1 MVRVLLAL
9 PSLETSVCD
18 RETRRFNQEAAVL
31 GEQVVVFA
39 ISNDLPLT
47 QKRWCAAADV
57 ERVITLSDRVLGEF
71 GPACGTLMKEL
82 RLLRRASFVVDGWGM
97 LVYAG
102 YTASNCDEPN
112 HAAVFEAVQAPRSR
126 LPAADAAHLL
136 E

>member
-9 PSLETSVCD
+9 PSFETSVCD

-31 GEQVVVFA
+31 GEEVRVFA
-39 ISNDLPLT
+39 ISHDLPLT

-57 ERVITLSDRVLGEF
+57 ERVITLSDHVLGEF

-82 RLLRRASFVVDGWGM
+82 RLPRRASFVVDGRGM

-102 YTASNCDEPN
+102 YMASNGDEPD
-112 HAAVFEAVQAPRSR
+112 HAAVLEVAR
-126 LPAADAAHLL
+126 AAL
-136 E
+136 